1 VTRQV
6 QLSPGAMAVASAI
19 GSLRQAVNRT
29 AGMVNLKAGPQD
41 PMTTELV
48 GIYGELGFAQ
58 WANVMPDLSIHLRAG
73 SPDCTFHGRAVDVK
87 ATRKK
92 AGPVWYTDWRPDKA
106 MALYVFV
113 MVDYATVDICG
124 WVPEAVVRQRPGRAE
139 WRAMD
144 LRDPALLW
152 QVPWPEEGCL
162 E

>member
-1 VTRQV
+1 
-6 QLSPGAMAVASAI
+6 
-19 GSLRQAVNRT
+19 
-29 AGMVNLKAGPQD
+29 
-41 PMTTELV
+41 
-48 GIYGELGFAQ
+48 
-58 WANVMPDLSIHLRAG
+58 MPDLSIHLRSG

-87 ATRKK
+87 ATRRKPT
-92 AGPVWYTDWRPDKA
+92 PVWYTDWRPDKA

-139 WRAMD
+139 WRTTD

-152 QVPWPEEGCL
+152 QVPWPEEGWC